1 MVSRAISAGIKAG
14 ARPLPEHAQISCISC
29 IKRTVAIA
37 EATDEGTA
45 CLFTQNVAH
54 WLTAFST
61 IIARPCETPPK
72 KWLPALINSFD
83 ENWLAVGG
91 GDHGVTSGGGD

>member
-61 IIARPCETPPK
+61 IIARPCETPEEM
-72 KWLPALINSFD
+72 ASGVDQFIRR
-83 ENWLAVGG
+83 ELACRWRRR
-91 GDHGVTSGGGD
+91 SRRNLR